1 MCRVLPKLCVH
12 THNVR
17 LGHIHVPVG
26 FKCEASIPKG
36 EIGFLEGFKHR
47 ASHSF
52 QYLTYLFWH
61 SHVSGTTEIVC
72 TLVQCEAGVYTC
84 TCRILM

>member
-1 MCRVLPKLCVH
+1 MCRVLPKLGVNKY
-12 THNVR
+12 NVR
-17 LGHIHVPVG
+17 LGYIHVPVG

-52 QYLTYLFWH
+52 QYLAEYTH
-61 SHVSGTTEIVC
+61 TS
-72 TLVQCEAGVYTC
+72 EAGVYTY
-84 TCRILM
+84 RVASYK

>member
-12 THNVR
+12 TYNVR
-17 LGHIHVPVG
+17 LGYIHVPVG
-26 FKCEASIPKG
+26 FKCEASISKVV
-36 EIGFLEGFKHR
+36 IGSLEGFKHR

-52 QYLTYLFWH
+52 QYLTYLFWY

-72 TLVQCEAGVYTC
+72 THIQCEAGVYTC
-84 TCRILM
+84 MCRI

>member
-1 MCRVLPKLCVH
+1 MSGTTEIVCTH
-12 THNVR
+12 TQCEAGAVYV
-17 LGHIHVPVG
+17 HVPVG

-52 QYLTYLFWH
+52 T
-61 SHVSGTTEIVC
+61 
-72 TLVQCEAGVYTC
+72 
-84 TCRILM
+84 

>member
-1 MCRVLPKLCVH
+1 MCRVLPKLGVNKY
-12 THNVR
+12 NVR
-17 LGHIHVPVG
+17 LGYIHVPVG

-36 EIGFLEGFKHR
+36 VIGSLEEFKHR

-61 SHVSGTTEIVC
+61 SHVSGTTEIGC
-72 TLVQCEAGVYTC
+72 KQVQCEAGVYTC
-84 TCRILM
+84 TCRI

>member
-1 MCRVLPKLCVH
+1 MSGTTEIVCIQVQCEA
-12 THNVR
+12 
-17 LGHIHVPVG
+17 GYIHVPVG

-52 QYLTYLFWH
+52 QYLAEYTH
-61 SHVSGTTEIVC
+61 TS
-72 TLVQCEAGVYTC
+72 EAGVYTG
-84 TCRILM
+84 